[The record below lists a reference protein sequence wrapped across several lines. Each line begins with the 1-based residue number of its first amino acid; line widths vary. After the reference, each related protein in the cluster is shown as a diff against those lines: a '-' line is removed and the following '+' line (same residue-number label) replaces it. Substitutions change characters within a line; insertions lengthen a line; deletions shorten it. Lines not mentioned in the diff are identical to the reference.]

1 MEGILASIYRR
12 LVYFGI
18 LSWISLSGWSW
29 FVVGSYS
36 TCGVG
41 IRLVGFATWGLV
53 PMLLPAI
60 MVAPPIEKDWQR
72 QWRAKLSWSCI
83 IPTLALATLLLGWMD
98 MPRACVEGDI
108 LAYGGLLFDCY
119 VIAGMMI
126 LCFVVYHA
134 EEFCSRRKR

>member
-1 MEGILASIYRR
+1 MKGRLASIYRR

-18 LSWISLSGWSW
+18 LSWISLSGWYW

-41 IRLVGFATWGLV
+41 IRLVGFATWSLV
-53 PMLLPAI
+53 PMLVPAI
-60 MVAPPIEKDWQR
+60 MVAPPIEKDGQRHWQ
-72 QWRAKLSWSCI
+72 AKLSWSCI

-134 EEFCSRRKR
+134 EKFCSRRKR